1 MFSGRKNKSIPLML
15 IIPLIFVFLNV
26 RLAAQD
32 SEEGANHSH
41 NSLVKGSKSF
51 QFRIS
56 QNLTLSSFEG
66 TMISAKKHYSAKSA
80 LRMGLGLDIGA
91 GNWDQGNQE
100 ADFTNFQI
108 DLTIQYLYYPAPL
121 SSVNFYLGTGPIV
134 QYNRSKD
141 DVKYE
146 DGTDAGYR
154 IQRLWALGMLGSWG
168 VEWFADENISFICEY
183 GAGIKYS
190 STKYENYLNPS
201 PMINNRN
208 EFSFFSQ
215 SVDFGLSVY
224 F

>member
-1 MFSGRKNKSIPLML
+1 MFSGGNFKGRLILFLLPLF
-15 IIPLIFVFLNV
+15 LIFFSPDLRAQNTGESSDQV
-26 RLAAQD
+26 R
-32 SEEGANHSH
+32 

-66 TMISAKKHYSAKSA
+66 TMISAKKHYSSKSA
-80 LRMGLGLDIGA
+80 LRFGIGLDIGA
-91 GNWDQGNQE
+91 GNWDQGTQE
-100 ADFTNFQI
+100 ADFTDFQI
-108 DLTIQYLYYPAPL
+108 DFTMQYLYYPSPL
-121 SSVNFYLGTGPIV
+121 ASVNFYIGTGPIV
-134 QYNRSKD
+134 EYNRRKD
-141 DVKYE
+141 DSKNE

-154 IQRLWALGMLGSWG
+154 IERLWALGMLGSWG

-190 STKYENYLNPS
+190 SARYENYLNPIPTIS
-201 PMINNRN
+201 NRD
-208 EFSFFSQ
+208 EFLFFSQ